1 MGQVL
6 LNARNV
12 KINFSQ
18 FINYTNIAK
27 NSSSIIAR
35 YTSYGP
41 FTLSGSQITQWNDI
55 GPNATKYHI
64 TSSYFRGINTTQTTI
79 TQGSN
84 GLIGNKSINV
94 VNGDN
99 TSGFYFPFSLTNAS
113 YTFCYVARYT
123 GNSTNITYNRRIF
136 DVRDDSPPTVRNY
149 SWGFSGN
156 AVGKSYNQ
164 TSGWYTTTESKCSEP
179 QFWLIGINTEI
190 SARFNGVDCTNNYVN
205 YNAGTATNYPIRP
218 GYNPVISVNF
228 GTNSGQTNSNETSN
242 WQILEMIFYNTE
254 LTLIQQQQVENY
266 LSVKY
271 GHISFTNNINSLNML
286 QNYLS
291 TQLTLYDKYFNIYN
305 GYYWAYNINTNLFMG
320 PGPIGSTLYV
330 SNSKYFWIVAYLNQ
344 NTNTLGKSGSYNNY
358 KKIYTFLSP
367 QSIFPYKLHM
377 ICNGGGAGGGG
388 GNPGTGGG
396 AGGQSYVY
404 NLNLPPN
411 INFILTVGS
420 RGGNG
425 TYNGGNNGG
434 AGGDSIINFSYN
446 SIQYTMSGN
455 GGNEG
460 IANSFGTVLGGS
472 NVIISGFGTSGG
484 NNGGNSLAYNQSAG
498 GAAGGAIPI
507 ITNLVTLYTG
517 VTLWNVIQ
525 LYGVNST
532 NSTNPFTSQIWG
544 NGGCGA
550 RIAIPS
556 DQNRRDGTAG
566 GYGFIMMIIDSN

>member
-1 MGQVL
+1 
-6 LNARNV
+6 
-12 KINFSQ
+12 
-18 FINYTNIAK
+18 
-27 NSSSIIAR
+27 
-35 YTSYGP
+35 
-41 FTLSGSQITQWNDI
+41 
-55 GPNATKYHI
+55 
-64 TSSYFRGINTTQTTI
+64 
-79 TQGSN
+79 
-84 GLIGNKSINV
+84 
-94 VNGDN
+94 
-99 TSGFYFPFSLTNAS
+99 
-113 YTFCYVARYT
+113 
-123 GNSTNITYNRRIF
+123 
-136 DVRDDSPPTVRNY
+136 
-149 SWGFSGN
+149 
-156 AVGKSYNQ
+156 
-164 TSGWYTTTESKCSEP
+164 
-179 QFWLIGINTEI
+179 
-190 SARFNGVDCTNNYVN
+190 
-205 YNAGTATNYPIRP
+205 
-218 GYNPVISVNF
+218 
-228 GTNSGQTNSNETSN
+228 
-242 WQILEMIFYNTE
+242 
-254 LTLIQQQQVENY
+254 
-266 LSVKY
+266 
-271 GHISFTNNINSLNML
+271 
-286 QNYLS
+286 
-291 TQLTLYDKYFNIYN
+291 
-305 GYYWAYNINTNLFMG
+305 
-320 PGPIGSTLYV
+320 
-330 SNSKYFWIVAYLNQ
+330 
-344 NTNTLGKSGSYNNY
+344 
-358 KKIYTFLSP
+358 
-367 QSIFPYKLHM
+367 M

-388 GNPGTGGG
+388 GEPGTGGG

-404 NLNLPPN
+404 NLNLPN
-411 INFILTVGS
+411 INFSLTVGS